1 MRIFVSGATGVIGTR
16 VLPILVANG
25 HQVSASGRTP
35 EKRTALQKLGVTA
48 LDVDLF
54 NPEQARRALQGQ
66 EAVINLATHVPPAAK
81 MLMPG
86 AWRENDRV
94 RQGISSVLTRIA
106 IEEGV
111 QTYIQ
116 ESFAPVYE
124 DAGDNWIDETA
135 PLKPASYNRS
145 MLDAEAVTQNFAA
158 AGRTGVIL
166 RFAFFYGPDA
176 EQNSVMLGTLHKGW
190 APMPGRADAFM
201 SSVSHD
207 DAASAVVAALKAKS
221 GAYNIVDNEPL
232 RRGDLLN
239 FLAGYLGI
247 KQPKFPPV
255 WTSYLMGSVGRL
267 IARSQR
273 ISNQKF
279 RAETS
284 WKPIYPSA
292 KEGWQDILGSKAKAA

>member
-1 MRIFVSGATGVIGTR
+1 MRIFVSGATGVIGAR
-16 VLPILVANG
+16 VLPILVAEG

-35 EKRTALQKLGVTA
+35 EKRASLQKLGVTA

-54 NPEQARRALQGQ
+54 NPEHARRALTGK
-66 EAVINLATHVPPAAK
+66 EAVINLATHIPPPSK

-86 AWRENDRV
+86 SWRENDRV
-94 RQGISSVLTRIA
+94 RQGVSSVLTIVA

-111 QTYIQ
+111 QIYIQ

-135 PLKPASYNRS
+135 PLNPASYNRS

-158 AGRTGVIL
+158 AGRTGIIL
-166 RFAFFYGPDA
+166 RFGFFYGPDA
-176 EQNSVMLGTLHKGW
+176 KQNEVMLQTLRKGW
-190 APMPGRADAFM
+190 APMPGRSDAFM

-207 DAASAVVAALKAKS
+207 DAANAVVAALKAKS

-232 RRGDLLN
+232 RRGDL
-239 FLAGYLGI
+239 FSYLAGYLSF

-255 WTSYLMGSVGRL
+255 WTSYLLGSVGRL
-267 IARSQR
+267 VARSQR

-292 KEGWQDILGSKAKAA
+292 KEGWQDIVASKAKAA